1 MASYSQV
8 IDDFKNLIFSDSKT
22 AALRKKI
29 KENGTYEDV
38 QQYAYRIGQLMSD
51 SLVKVDNMSADDIDT
66 LTIKLSIIMK
76 NYINGAAE
84 YAQMHLNES
93 AGINLSP
100 KTDVYVEDLVTQ
112 TIKTFNPEV
121 DETTIRNRLE
131 TASTTQNLKQ
141 VDSIQSKNAKFINSN
156 GYKVTVTR
164 VYDNIGVHNRE
175 DVCEW
180 CKERCGRDIP
190 YDDAKGNGMF
200 QRHPGC
206 GCTITYK
213 SAKGTY
219 TQGKGEWQANN
230 WSTQEYRV
238 VRKGEEYIEPFRG
251 MEVKTHKIKNY
262 DNLYISDNV
271 KISNR
276 EVQQIYNA
284 NRKAMKHWKLNDPD
298 MKIVILDDSEFRTSL
313 GMYVAKTNTVYYN
326 SILGTRAKI
335 REFNETTG
343 DNVSFNEIQLH
354 EMYHKRQAEDHKDI
368 LRKAR
373 NNDEY
378 VIELAKCYEAF
389 VDELEE
395 KKYNI
400 DDLGIAAK
408 AYYEAG
414 RYDEVVAY
422 YMVKEK
428 S

>member
-76 NYINGAAE
+76 NYINGAAA

-100 KTDVYVEDLVTQ
+100 KTDVYVDDLVTQ
-112 TIKTFNPEV
+112 TIKTFNPEM
-121 DETTIRNRLE
+121 DEPTIRSRLE

-141 VDSIQSKNAKFINSN
+141 VDSIQSRNAKFINSN

-175 DVCEW
+175 DVCDW
-180 CKERCGRDIP
+180 CKERCGKDVP

-213 SAKGTY
+213 SARGTY

-230 WSTQEYRV
+230 WSTQEYRIV
-238 VRKGEEYIEPFRG
+238 KKGEEYTEPFRG
-251 MEVKTHKIKNY
+251 MEVKSHKIENY

-284 NRKAMKHWKLNDPD
+284 NRKAMKHWKLKDPN
-298 MKIVILDDSEFRTSL
+298 MKIIILDDSEFRSSL

-326 SILGTRAKI
+326 SILGTREKI

-368 LRKAR
+368 LRKAK